1 MVPKGAKSLAT
12 GTRRRRRAGELKK
25 RIILWVAGILVVA
38 IIAAGV
44 AAKMRGEKTAASA
57 AGGTMA
63 INVQTAPATLGDIS
77 SVNSLTGNVS
87 ANQTATVGT
96 EVSGRVRSVSA
107 DVGQAVS
114 TGTVLAQLDP
124 INIQN
129 QLAEVQ
135 AQEAGARAALVKA
148 RADYQRNSQLYISGA
163 VAKATLDQY
172 RLVQEQAQS
181 QLDYYQAQIAS
192 LRQQIREMTITS
204 PVDGVVATKTVE
216 IGQEVST
223 QSVLFT
229 VVQID
234 PVRVTVDVPDQLIA
248 EIRPGVA
255 ARVKVPELGNGVFQG
270 TVLHVSPVLDTVSHG
285 YPVEIQVNNPGSSML
300 PGMTATVVFTGLQR
314 NPGIIIPVQAVLE
327 TAQGSEVFTVSGGV
341 AHLHVIQLGAVS
353 SNLAVVESGLK
364 KGDRVVINGEDLLSD
379 GSRVNVV
386 PSAAQA
392 GVQGMIN
399 RIKQGAGR

>member
-1 MVPKGAKSLAT
+1 
-12 GTRRRRRAGELKK
+12 
-25 RIILWVAGILVVA
+25 
-38 IIAAGV
+38 
-44 AAKMRGEKTAASA
+44 MRGEKTAASA